1 MSNSRSVVLLAAV
14 AMTAAFAHAQDLCP
28 CPKTPP
34 EPAWK
39 ASVGGGLS
47 VTGGNT
53 NANSYNL
60 SFSVTHDPRL
70 RNIFKAEG
78 LYLRTDQ
85 DGQATAD
92 KTAASLRDEY
102 KFGRAYLFGQLGY
115 LRDPLKDLDYLL
127 SPALGAGYRL
137 LERKSLL
144 LAADAS
150 LGAAVERLSDREAK
164 TDLALSAA
172 QRLDWQASPSVKLSQ
187 EASGLWKA
195 NDFADSYYHFEASL
209 TAAVVKRLELKLA
222 FVDDF
227 KNKPASPGLK
237 KNDTAL
243 IVALVFK
250 T

>member
-1 MSNSRSVVLLAAV
+1 MSKNLASAALAAGIL
-14 AMTAAFAHAQDLCP
+14 TAAATHAQDLCP

-92 KTAASLRDEY
+92 KSSASLRDEY
-102 KFGRAYLFGQLGY
+102 KFGRAYLFGQLAY

-144 LAADAS
+144 LTADAS
-150 LGAAVERLSDREAK
+150 LGAAVERLSGREA
-164 TDLALSAA
+164 TSDLALTAA
-172 QRLDWQASPSVKLSQ
+172 QRLDWQASPSVKLS
-187 EASGLWKA
+187 ERASGLWKT
-195 NDFADSYYHFEASL
+195 NDFADAYYHFEASL

-227 KNKPASPGLK
+227 KNKPASPSLK

>member
-1 MSNSRSVVLLAAV
+1 MSKNRTVVLLAAV
-14 AMTAAFAHAQDLCP
+14 AMTAAFTHAQDLCP

-47 VTGGNT
+47 LTGGNT

-70 RNIFKAEG
+70 RHIFKAEG

-85 DGQATAD
+85 DGHATAD
-92 KTAASLRDEY
+92 KTSASLRDEY
-102 KFGRAYLFGQLGY
+102 
-115 LRDPLKDLDYLL
+115 
-127 SPALGAGYRL
+127 
-137 LERKSLL
+137 
-144 LAADAS
+144 
-150 LGAAVERLSDREAK
+150 
-164 TDLALSAA
+164 
-172 QRLDWQASPSVKLSQ
+172 
-187 EASGLWKA
+187 
-195 NDFADSYYHFEASL
+195 
-209 TAAVVKRLELKLA
+209 
-222 FVDDF
+222 

>member
-1 MSNSRSVVLLAAV
+1 MSQKLTSAVLAAGL
-14 AMTAAFAHAQDLCP
+14 AAAAFTHAQDLCP
-28 CPKTPP
+28 CPKAPP

-47 VTGGNT
+47 LTGGNT

-92 KTAASLRDEY
+92 KSSASLRDEY
-102 KFGRAYLFGQLGY
+102 KFGRAYLFGQLAY

-144 LAADAS
+144 LTADAS
-150 LGAAVERLSDREAK
+150 LGAAVERLSGREA
-164 TDLALSAA
+164 TSDLAAPRLAGLTFREALREGIRSVEDERLRGRLLPLRGESDRCRGEAA
-172 QRLDWQASPSVKLSQ
+172 RIEARLRRRLQEQAGLSQ
-187 EASGLWKA
+187 PEEERHGAHRGA
-195 NDFADSYYHFEASL
+195 
-209 TAAVVKRLELKLA
+209 RLQ
-222 FVDDF
+222 D
-227 KNKPASPGLK
+227 
-237 KNDTAL
+237 
-243 IVALVFK
+243 VA
-250 T
+250 